1 MLLIFSAS
9 TVAKPCIS
17 SLSAASGRPGAILSE
32 NTWAETK
39 ENIIFLTEQE
49 VKALFSNFELIQF
62 SEIEKDATIASGE
75 KKHWHV
81 YDIIAQKKIF
91 SKDCLTEL

>member
-1 MLLIFSAS
+1 MNGYF
-9 TVAKPCIS
+9 VGNFFGKKD
-17 SLSAASGRPGAILSE
+17 
-32 NTWAETK
+32 TWAETK

-75 KKHWHV
+75 KKHCHV

-91 SKDCLTEL
+91 QKTV

>member
-1 MLLIFSAS
+1 MNGYF
-9 TVAKPCIS
+9 VGNFFGKKD
-17 SLSAASGRPGAILSE
+17 
-32 NTWAETK
+32 TWAETK

-91 SKDCLTEL
+91 QKTLQNR

>member
-1 MLLIFSAS
+1 MGRNKRKYNIFKRKRS
-9 TVAKPCIS
+9 
-17 SLSAASGRPGAILSE
+17 
-32 NTWAETK
+32 
-39 ENIIFLTEQE
+39 Q
-49 VKALFSNFELIQF
+49 SNFELIQF

-91 SKDCLTEL
+91 QKTV